1 MPSSTNQAQTLGSER
16 FPAFFASAKRI
27 SNPAEPRTLS
37 GVSLSGAEHRR
48 AAMPLDTGKR
58 NSKAILQG
66 VARALRSLNNGIAEE
81 PLPPR
86 LISLVERFENAR
98 KSQLEYLERQHRH

>member
-1 MPSSTNQAQTLGSER
+1 
-16 FPAFFASAKRI
+16 
-27 SNPAEPRTLS
+27 
-37 GVSLSGAEHRR
+37 
-48 AAMPLDTGKR
+48 MPLDTGKR

-66 VARALRSLNNGIAEE
+66 VARALRSLSNGIAEE

>member
-1 MPSSTNQAQTLGSER
+1 VG
-16 FPAFFASAKRI
+16 F
-27 SNPAEPRTLS
+27 
-37 GVSLSGAEHRR
+37 
-48 AAMPLDTGKR
+48 
-58 NSKAILQG
+58 

-98 KSQLEYLERQHRH
+98 KSHLQFSRVTPVGGRIPSVE

>member
-1 MPSSTNQAQTLGSER
+1 MAIAQT
-16 FPAFFASAKRI
+16 
-27 SNPAEPRTLS
+27 EP
-37 GVSLSGAEHRR
+37 
-48 AAMPLDTGKR
+48 PLPPPFTV
-58 NSKAILQG
+58 QG